1 MFGRI
6 VFSFFVCFLNSPWA
20 SAAPTCFDIFKASPR
35 ASFLAPFREVR
46 SELKPTE
53 IPQHG
58 MVIRAG
64 SREGLQKVLAV
75 LDVRDGTYP
84 LIIDQS
90 NNVVIDHRLPDI
102 QAKLRRPFLGTHRGL
117 YSQLLATFGSSAQV
131 VFAGQIRVV
140 GGRAINLID
149 QASTFHD
156 VMKNHDANDT
166 VQVER
171 AFNELVES
179 NQVRLDFAF
188 SYLKSLGLV
197 SESTEIINYQKRFGR
212 SEDKS
217 EGHVLAERAAVFE
230 IRCRANPQ
238 CLSKFMRAERFVRQ
252 VVDRGGISYIMS
264 RYEALKTV
272 DMVTAWD
279 ILTLW
284 PMLLKDGPLDVMA
297 LKDMLNVETTRGQ
310 IFQRFIEDSPT
321 LLLIE
326 D

>member
-1 MFGRI
+1 M
-6 VFSFFVCFLNSPWA
+6 CL
-20 SAAPTCFDIFKASPR
+20 DIFKAAPR
-35 ASFLAPFREVR
+35 ATALVPFGEMR

-58 MVIRAG
+58 MVIRGG

-84 LIIDQS
+84 LIIDTS
-90 NNVVIDHRLPDI
+90 YNVVIDHRLPDI

-117 YSQLLATFGSSAQV
+117 YHQMRATFGSSAQV

-140 GGRAINLID
+140 GGRAINIID

-156 VMKNHDANDT
+156 VLKTHDTNDPI
-166 VQVER
+166 QADR
-171 AFNELVES
+171 AYHELVES
-179 NQVRLDFAF
+179 NQARLDFAF
-188 SYLKSLGLV
+188 SYLKSLGVV
-197 SESTEIINYQKRFGR
+197 STSTEVINYQRRFGR

-230 IRCRANPQ
+230 IRCRANAL
-238 CLSKFMRAERFVRQ
+238 CLAKLLIAERFVRQ
-252 VVDRGGISYIMS
+252 VVDRGGMTYIMS
-264 RYEALKTV
+264 RYEALKKTN
-272 DMVTAWD
+272 MEAAWD

-297 LKDMLNVETTRGQ
+297 LRDMLNVNTHQGQ
-310 IFQRFIEDSPT
+310 IFRRFIEDSPP
-321 LLLIE
+321 LLLI
-326 D
+326 DN